1 MAGYETTS
9 SALGIIFY
17 LLAKYPKEQQNVYEE
32 LKEIFSD
39 SKNQSPCFENLEKL
53 EYMNMFIKEGEK

>member
-17 LLAKYPKEQQNVYEE
+17 LLAKYPHEQQNVYEE
-32 LKEIFSD
+32 IKDNFPNIENTSSGFD
-39 SKNQSPCFENLEKL
+39 NLEKL
-53 EYMNMFIKEGEK
+53 EYMNMFIKEGK